1 MLLSLLNFFIFR
13 LKLGGGGVG
22 AVRGHKYV
30 LDPTQT
36 HFSPSR

>member
-1 MLLSLLNFFIFR
+1 MLLSLLNFFNF
-13 LKLGGGGVG
+13 LLEMGGGVG

-30 LDPTQT
+30 LDPTLT